1 LLRSSDAFWKFS
13 ACKFKRKSSGRNSTI
28 CGYKNKAVYREIQT
42 HSGSSLPASLKEK
55 VVGAISSSKN
65 EAVGPEIQAHFGS
78 SLPAS
83 LTESS
88 GRNST
93 ICASKNETVCCEI
106 QTHFAS
112 APPPGFAG

>member
-1 LLRSSDAFWKFS
+1 
-13 ACKFKRKSSGRNSTI
+13 
-28 CGYKNKAVYREIQT
+28 
-42 HSGSSLPASLKEK
+42 LKEK